1 MVRGAGMLCK
11 LTLFRLLLS
20 SFFLF
25 FLITKDSWDTKV
37 LARVGVRSEAS
48 TYITKMLNS
57 SLLLLENPRREQMCN
72 EHILKVATKLIHLG
86 AHSEC
91 LQHSAA
97 LGEDVFAVVPVD
109 QHGLQQ
115 VGQEI
120 GDVRHRVSCFLKS
133 SEVQQDVEGC

>member
-1 MVRGAGMLCK
+1 MLCK
-11 LTLFRLLLS
+11 LTLLRLLLS

-48 TYITKMLNS
+48 TCQTIVLNNY

-120 GDVRHRVSCFLKS
+120 GDIRHRVSCFLKS

>member
-1 MVRGAGMLCK
+1 MLCK
-11 LTLFRLLLS
+11 LTLLRLLLS

-25 FLITKDSWDTKV
+25 FLITKDSWETKV

-97 LGEDVFAVVPVD
+97 LGEDVFAVVSVD

-120 GDVRHRVSCFLKS
+120 GDIRHRVSCFLKS

>member
-1 MVRGAGMLCK
+1 
-11 LTLFRLLLS
+11 
-20 SFFLF
+20 
-25 FLITKDSWDTKV
+25 
-37 LARVGVRSEAS
+37 
-48 TYITKMLNS
+48 
-57 SLLLLENPRREQMCN
+57 MCN
-72 EHILKVATKLIHLG
+72 VHILKVATKLIHLW
-86 AHSEC
+86 AHGEC

-120 GDVRHRVSCFLKS
+120 GDIRHRLSCFLKS

>member
-1 MVRGAGMLCK
+1 MLCK
-11 LTLFRLLLS
+11 LTLLRLLLS

-120 GDVRHRVSCFLKS
+120 GNVRHRVSCFFKS
-133 SEVQQDVEGC
+133 SEVQQDVQGC